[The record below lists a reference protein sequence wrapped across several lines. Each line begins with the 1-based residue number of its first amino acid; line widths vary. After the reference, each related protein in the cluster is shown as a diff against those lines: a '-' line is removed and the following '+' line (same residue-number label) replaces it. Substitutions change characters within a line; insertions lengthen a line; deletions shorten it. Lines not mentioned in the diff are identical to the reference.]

1 MRHLF
6 ADNRIS
12 VAIFKTERFPGTR
25 EVMGLQLKGKAARL
39 TDRSNVEEAARHM
52 YGRDPR
58 KIDYR
63 MKIDEHLGPG
73 AIWNFVKISPEE
85 AWCFDSRVFG
95 EERREIDLKNLNLK
109 LGY

>member
-1 MRHLF
+1 
-6 ADNRIS
+6 
-12 VAIFKTERFPGTR
+12 
-25 EVMGLQLKGKAARL
+25 MGLQLKGKAARL
-39 TDRSNVEEAARHM
+39 TDRANVEEGARHM
-52 YGRDPR
+52 YGRDPG

-63 MKIDEHLGPG
+63 MKIDQHLGPG
-73 AIWNFVKISPEE
+73 AVWNFVKISPEE